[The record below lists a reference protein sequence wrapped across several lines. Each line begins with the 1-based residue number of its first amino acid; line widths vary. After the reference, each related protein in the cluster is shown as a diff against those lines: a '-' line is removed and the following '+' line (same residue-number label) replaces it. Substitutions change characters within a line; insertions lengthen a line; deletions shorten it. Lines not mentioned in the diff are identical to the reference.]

1 MQRKIISIFTFICT
15 LLLSACCLVACKKE
29 AVKLDGDYVV
39 ITATK
44 DADGKTLLA
53 FMEEL
58 KADGEL
64 SFEMGNGMVT
74 SLNNIANKA
83 DYSACWML
91 YTSDSENANEAWGIV
106 EYEEKQYGSA
116 TLGAERLTVKE
127 GEIYI
132 WWYQSF

>member
-39 ITATK
+39 LTATK
-44 DADGKTLLA
+44 EANGKTLLA

-58 KADGEL
+58 KAEDEL
-64 SFEMGNGMVT
+64 SFEIRNGMIISV
-74 SLNNIANKA
+74 NNQENKA
-83 DYSACWML
+83 DFSACWML
-91 YTSDSENANEAWGIV
+91 YTSDDENANDAWGIV
-106 EYEEKQYGSA
+106 EYEEKRYASA
-116 TLGAERLTVKE
+116 TLGAESLIVKE